1 MRKHIPNIIT
11 LLNLTCGYCAV
22 IMALWGLYLG
32 AFLFIVGSV
41 VFDFLDGF
49 SARLLKAYS
58 DIGKELDSLAD
69 LVSFGLA
76 PSLMLFN
83 WYYQSGHQYTFLAFV
98 PLVITAFSALRLAK
112 FNLDTRQKSD
122 FIGLAT
128 PANAMI
134 IAPLVAYADIRCIHG
149 TSSFVNALLN
159 SVWFI
164 PTISIILA
172 LLLISNIP
180 MFSLKKKRVSFSK
193 TPLFSSFIIIAIL
206 ILIFGMIFIPHT
218 GNVLETLP
226 LIISAI
232 FSLYTLIN
240 IFVQI
245 FRIVRKPC

>member
-1 MRKHIPNIIT
+1 MKKHIPNILT
-11 LLNLTCGYCAV
+11 LLNLTCGCCAV

-32 AFLFIVGSV
+32 AFLFIAASV

-58 DIGKELDSLAD
+58 AIGKELDSLAD

-76 PSLMLFN
+76 PSLILFN
-83 WYYQSGHQYTFLAFV
+83 WYYESGHQYTFLALV

-112 FNLDTRQKSD
+112 FNLDTRQESD

-128 PANAMI
+128 PANALI
-134 IAPLVAYADIRCIHG
+134 IAPLVAYADICRIHG
-149 TSSFVNALLN
+149 TTSFVNVLLD

-164 PTISIILA
+164 PTISIVLA
-172 LLLISNIP
+172 LLLISEIP

-193 TPLFSSFIIIAIL
+193 APLFSSFIVIAIL
-206 ILIFGMIFIPHT
+206 ILIVGMIFIPHT

-232 FSLYTLIN
+232 FALYILIN
-240 IFVQI
+240 IFAQI
-245 FRIVRKPC
+245 FRIARKES

>member
-1 MRKHIPNIIT
+1 MKKHIPNILT
-11 LLNLTCGYCAV
+11 LLNLTCGCCAV

-32 AFLFIVGSV
+32 AFLFIAASV

-58 DIGKELDSLAD
+58 AIGKELDSLAD

-76 PSLMLFN
+76 PSLILFN
-83 WYYQSGHQYTFLAFV
+83 WYYESGHQYTFLAFA

-112 FNLDTRQKSD
+112 FNLDTRQESD

-128 PANAMI
+128 PANALI
-134 IAPLVAYADIRCIHG
+134 IAPLVAYADICRIHG
-149 TSSFVNALLN
+149 TTSFVNVLLY

-164 PTISIILA
+164 PTISIVLA
-172 LLLISNIP
+172 LLLISEIP

-193 TPLFSSFIIIAIL
+193 APLFSSFIVIAIL
-206 ILIFGMIFIPHT
+206 ILIVGMIFIPYT
-218 GNVLETLP
+218 DNVLETLP

-232 FSLYTLIN
+232 FTLYVLIN
-240 IFVQI
+240 IFAHI
-245 FRIVRKPC
+245 FRIARKES

>member
-1 MRKHIPNIIT
+1 
-11 LLNLTCGYCAV
+11 
-22 IMALWGLYLG
+22 MALWGLYLG
-32 AFLFIVGSV
+32 AFLFILGSV

-76 PSLMLFN
+76 PSLILFN
-83 WYYQSGHQYTFLAFV
+83 WYYESGHQYSFLAFV

-112 FNLDTRQKSD
+112 FNLDTRQESD

-128 PANAMI
+128 PANALI
-134 IAPLVAYADIRCIHG
+134 IAPFVAYADICRIHG
-149 TSSFVNALLN
+149 TSSFVNILLD

-164 PTISIILA
+164 PTVSIVLA
-172 LLLISNIP
+172 LLLVSEIP

-193 TPLFSSFIIIAIL
+193 APLFSSFIVIAIL
-206 ILIFGMIFIPHT
+206 VLIVGMIFIPHT

-232 FSLYTLIN
+232 FALYILIN
-240 IFVQI
+240 IFAQI
-245 FRIVRKPC
+245 FRIVRKPD

>member
-1 MRKHIPNIIT
+1 
-11 LLNLTCGYCAV
+11 
-22 IMALWGLYLG
+22 MALWGLYLG
-32 AFLFIVGSV
+32 AFLFIAASV

-58 DIGKELDSLAD
+58 AIGKELDSLAD

-76 PSLMLFN
+76 PSLILFN
-83 WYYQSGHQYTFLAFV
+83 WYYESGHQYTFLAFV

-112 FNLDTRQKSD
+112 FNLDTRQESD

-128 PANAMI
+128 PANALI
-134 IAPLVAYADIRCIHG
+134 IAPLVAYADICRIHG
-149 TSSFVNALLN
+149 TTSFVNVLLD

-164 PTISIILA
+164 PTISIVLA
-172 LLLISNIP
+172 LLLISEIP

-193 TPLFSSFIIIAIL
+193 APLFSSFIVIAIL
-206 ILIFGMIFIPHT
+206 ILIVGMIFIPHT

-232 FSLYTLIN
+232 FALYILIN
-240 IFVQI
+240 IFAQI
-245 FRIVRKPC
+245 FRIARKES

>member
-1 MRKHIPNIIT
+1 MRKHIPNILT
-11 LLNLTCGYCAV
+11 LLNLTCGCCAV

-32 AFLFIVGSV
+32 AFLFIAGSV

-76 PSLMLFN
+76 PSLILFN
-83 WYYQSGHQYTFLAFV
+83 LYYESGHRYTFLAFV
-98 PLVITAFSALRLAK
+98 PLIITAFSALRLAK
-112 FNLDTRQKSD
+112 FNLDTRQESD

-134 IAPLVAYADIRCIHG
+134 IAPLAAYADICRLNS
-149 TSSFVNALLN
+149 TSSFVNVLLD
-159 SVWFI
+159 SAWFI

-172 LLLISNIP
+172 LLLISEIP

-193 TPLFSSFIIIAIL
+193 APLFSSFIIIAII
-206 ILIFGMIFIPHT
+206 ILIMGMIFIPHT
-218 GNVLETLP
+218 DSILETLP
-226 LIISAI
+226 LIISVI
-232 FSLYTLIN
+232 FTLYVLIN
-240 IFVQI
+240 IFAHI
-245 FRIVRKPC
+245 FRIAQKES